1 MSSTTRATK
10 CCNVATQVEVCL
22 VSCGA
27 VQIYRQLRLVLDIAV
42 DHDGGP
48 CARDFNLTVDAERE
62 PHRNRA
68 PRAPRGRP
76 TSESESDSESPV
88 QVTTTSS
95 TQAGSSG
102 SLPTSSCQWTRTRN
116 LGGSLAARTF
126 RSGCRVSKPRPGP
139 PSPPPRAT
147 TGQLLLLVSYI
158 SCYLLVLSGSLE
170 TVTA

>member
-1 MSSTTRATK
+1 MLQ
-10 CCNVATQVEVCL
+10 CCNTSSSRPASGLPGCGPNLQATQACF
-22 VSCGA
+22 GH
-27 VQIYRQLRLVLDIAV
+27 AV
-42 DHDGGP
+42 DHEGP
-48 CARDFNLTVDAERE
+48 CAWDFNLTVDAERE

-102 SLPTSSCQWTRTRN
+102 SLPTSSWPGTRN
-116 LGGSLAARTF
+116 LGRTAAAAAWPPAPFAQAAVF
-126 RSGCRVSKPRPGP
+126 RSPDQAPQAPLPG
-139 PSPPPRAT
+139 AA

-158 SCYLLVLSGSLE
+158 SCYLLVLSGGLE
-170 TVTA
+170 PSSGLRP

>member
-1 MSSTTRATK
+1 MSDRHYFVTFLLVFMSSTTHATK
-10 CCNVATQVEVCL
+10 CCNVATQVQVGLPVACR
-22 VSCGA
+22 GA

-68 PRAPRGRP
+68 PRAPDLRSRLLVLVA
-76 TSESESDSESPV
+76 TV
-88 QVTTTSS
+88 A
-95 TQAGSSG
+95 QAGTSG
-102 SLPTSSCQWTRTRN
+102 SLPTWN

-158 SCYLLVLSGSLE
+158 SCYLPVLVLSGSLE
-170 TVTA
+170 TA